1 MITMKN
7 GEIDMIKLIA
17 CDMDGTLLN
26 GEGKLDEEFYD
37 VFKKLMDYDIK
48 FAVAS
53 GRQYYQLL
61 KNFENVEGNIIYIA
75 ENGTMVRHLDREICL
90 CALDPADVIKI
101 LKVGNKI
108 EGICI
113 VLCGKNSAYIS
124 THEEKMVAECRKYYE
139 HLEIVEDLMDVE
151 DEILKIAV
159 LDFEG
164 LEDTYGKLKQG
175 VDDNLQVTISGQIW
189 IDVYRKD
196 VNKGVAL
203 KLIQERFNIKRE
215 ETMAFGD
222 YFNDVEMLDAA
233 YYSFAMANA
242 PEGVKKHARF
252 IAKSNLEMG
261 VIEAIKE
268 IALKPMNE

>member
-1 MITMKN
+1 
-7 GEIDMIKLIA
+7 MIKLIA

-26 GEGKLDEEFYD
+26 GKGELDEEFYE

-75 ENGTMVRHLDREICL
+75 ENGTMVRYLDREIYSCPL
-90 CALDPADVIKI
+90 KPIDVKKI
-101 LKVGNKI
+101 LKEGRKI
-108 EGICI
+108 QGICI
-113 VLCGKNSAYIS
+113 VLCGKKSAYIS
-124 THEEKMVAECRKYYE
+124 TNVEKMVAECSKYYE

-151 DEILKIAV
+151 DEILKIAI
-159 LDFEG
+159 LDFER
-164 LEDTYGKLKQG
+164 LEDTYRKLKQG
-175 VDDNLQVTISGQIW
+175 VEDNLQVTISGQIW
-189 IDVYRKD
+189 IDVYRGD

-203 KLIQERFNIKRE
+203 KLIQERFNIKTE

-233 YYSFAMANA
+233 YYSYAMANA
-242 PEGVKKHARF
+242 PDGVKNHARF
-252 IAKSNLEMG
+252 IAKSNLEKG
-261 VIEAIKE
+261 VVEAIKE
-268 IALKPMNE
+268 IALKPMNV

>member
-1 MITMKN
+1 
-7 GEIDMIKLIA
+7 MIKLIA

-26 GEGKLDEEFYD
+26 GEGKLDEEFYE
-37 VFKKLMDYDIK
+37 VFKNLMDYDIK

-75 ENGTMVRHLDREICL
+75 ENGTMVKHLDREISL
-90 CALDPADVIKI
+90 CTLDPEDVKRI
-101 LKVGNKI
+101 LIEGRKI
-108 EGICI
+108 EGVCI

-124 THEEKMVAECRKYYE
+124 TQEEKMVTECRKYYE

-159 LDFEG
+159 LDFER
-164 LEDTYGKLKQG
+164 LEDTYRKLKQK
-175 VDDNLQVTISGQIW
+175 VEDNLQVTISGQIW
-189 IDVYRKD
+189 IDVYRRD

-222 YFNDVEMLDAA
+222 YFNDVEMFEEA
-233 YYSFAMANA
+233 YYSYAMANA
-242 PEGVKKHARF
+242 PDGVKKHARF

-268 IALKPMNE
+268 IALKPMNG